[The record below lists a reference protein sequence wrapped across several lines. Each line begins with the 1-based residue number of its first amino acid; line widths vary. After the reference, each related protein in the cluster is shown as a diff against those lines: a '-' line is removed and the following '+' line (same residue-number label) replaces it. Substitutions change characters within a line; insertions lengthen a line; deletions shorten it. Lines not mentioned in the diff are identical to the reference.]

1 MIDKLVI
8 PNTMGFE
15 KNKDSLDAKIETAE
29 KECKKEVSFQELLDI
44 EMEKLRNKDNR

>member
-1 MIDKLVI
+1 MINKLVI
-8 PNTMGFE
+8 PNTVGFK

-29 KECKKEVSFQELLDI
+29 KECKKEVSFQELLDK